1 MILSHKQR
9 TGTVLSHTFQAA
21 QPTFG
26 WKSAKENS
34 LNSLDAF
41 ELFEHCKGINKTMDD
56 CVEEDSLSLTDF
68 LAGAKFENTYD
79 PSLSIPIDYLTSASD
94 WSEDMA
100 LTTTGKYFTFEF
112 SKTFVFSDEYC
123 LMINLFRNLNFT
135 FFMFV
140 HDEKFFVYNAN
151 TLGPPINYRTFQGNL
166 LEKNHYQELTLTK
179 HKKLNLARQPCEED
193 TAYNFKTCV
202 QESLSKK
209 VKPSS

>member
-1 MILSHKQR
+1 M
-9 TGTVLSHTFQAA
+9 
-21 QPTFG
+21 
-26 WKSAKENS
+26 
-34 LNSLDAF
+34 
-41 ELFEHCKGINKTMDD
+41 
-56 CVEEDSLSLTDF
+56 
-68 LAGAKFENTYD
+68 
-79 PSLSIPIDYLTSASD
+79 SASD
-94 WSEDMA
+94 WSGDMA

-112 SKTFVFSDEYC
+112 SNSLVFNDKYC

-151 TLGPPINYRTFQGNL
+151 TLGPPINYRTFQGN
-166 LEKNHYQELTLTK
+166 HYQELTLTK

-193 TAYNFKTCV
+193 TTYNFKTCV